1 MKLLSDKLE
10 RMELRYHHV
19 SRSTSNLEVIL
30 KFYTAL
36 GCTVQ
41 KHVKDDV
48 QNLERAVLSLPG
60 SDAYLQF
67 IMRSEGA
74 VTPPGLDWTD
84 HLAFHTS
91 NFEAALAGILAAGG
105 KLEKPAYRTPSG
117 SLVAFVFDPD
127 GHRIELVAK

>member
-1 MKLLSDKLE
+1 MKSVSDKLE

-19 SRSTSNLEVIL
+19 SRSTSDLPRILE
-30 KFYTAL
+30 FYQAL
-36 GCTVQ
+36 GCSLQ

-48 QNLERAVLSLPG
+48 QKLERAVLSLPG

-67 IMRSEGA
+67 IWRAEGV

-84 HLAFHTS
+84 HLAFHS
-91 NFEAALAGILAAGG
+91 SSFEADLAQMLLAGG
-105 KLEKPAYRTPSG
+105 KLERPAYHTPSG

>member
-1 MKLLSDKLE
+1 MKFVSDKLSP
-10 RMELRYHHV
+10 MKLRYHHV
-19 SRSTSNLEVIL
+19 SRSTHDLTRILE
-30 KFYTAL
+30 FYQAL

-48 QNLERAVLSLPG
+48 QKLERAVLSLPG
-60 SDAYLQF
+60 SDAFLQF
-67 IMRSEGA
+67 IQRAEGV

-84 HLAFHTS
+84 HLAFHS
-91 NFEAALAGILAAGG
+91 RNFEADLASILAAGG
-105 KLEKPAYRTPSG
+105 TLEKPTYRTPSG

>member
-1 MKLLSDKLE
+1 MKSVSDKLE

-19 SRSTSNLEVIL
+19 SRSTSDLSRILE
-30 KFYTAL
+30 FYQAL
-36 GCTVQ
+36 GCSLQ

-48 QNLERAVLSLPG
+48 QKLERAVLSLPG
-60 SDAYLQF
+60 SDAHLQF
-67 IMRSEGA
+67 IQRAEGV

-91 NFEAALAGILAAGG
+91 NFETDLAQMLAAGG
-105 KLEKPAYRTPSG
+105 KLEKPPYKTPSG

-127 GHRIELVAK
+127 GNRIELVAK

>member
-1 MKLLSDKLE
+1 
-10 RMELRYHHV
+10 MELRYHHV
-19 SRSTSNLEVIL
+19 SRSTTDLKRILE
-30 KFYTAL
+30 FYKSL
-36 GCTVQ
+36 GCTLQ

-48 QNLERAVLSLPG
+48 QNLERAVLRLPG
-60 SDAYLQF
+60 SDAHLQF
-67 IMRSEGA
+67 IMRAEGV

-91 NFEAALAGILAAGG
+91 NFETDLAQMLKAGG

>member
-1 MKLLSDKLE
+1 MKSVSDKLE

-19 SRSTSNLEVIL
+19 SRSTSNLEAIL
-30 KFYTAL
+30 KFYTVL
-36 GCTVQ
+36 GCTLE
-41 KHVKDDV
+41 KHFKDDV
-48 QNLERAVLSLPG
+48 QKLERAVLSLPG

-67 IMRSEGA
+67 IMRKDGV

-91 NFEAALAGILAAGG
+91 NFETDLAQMLTAGG
-105 KLEKPAYRTPSG
+105 TLEKPAYLTPSG

-127 GHRIELVAK
+127 GHRIELVSK

>member
-1 MKLLSDKLE
+1 
-10 RMELRYHHV
+10 MELRYHHV
-19 SRSTSNLEVIL
+19 SRSTTNLPRIL
-30 KFYTAL
+30 EFYVAL
-36 GCTVQ
+36 GCSLE
-41 KHVKDDV
+41 KHVKDDQ

-67 IMRSEGA
+67 IMRSEGV

-91 NFEAALAGILAAGG
+91 NFETDLEDMLKAGG
-105 KLEKPAYRTPSG
+105 TLEKPSYRTPSG
-117 SLVAFVFDPD
+117 SLVAFIFDPD

>member
-1 MKLLSDKLE
+1 MKSVSDKLK

-19 SRSTSNLEVIL
+19 SRSTANLPRIL
-30 KFYTAL
+30 EFYIAI
-36 GCTVQ
+36 GCTLQ
-41 KHVKDDV
+41 KHVKDDT
-48 QNLERAVLSLPG
+48 QKLERVVFSLPG

-67 IMRSEGA
+67 IMRDEGV

-91 NFEAALAGILAAGG
+91 NFETDLEGMLAAGG
-105 KLEKPAYRTPSG
+105 RLEKPSYRTPSG

-127 GHRIELVAK
+127 GNRIELVAK

>member
-1 MKLLSDKLE
+1 MKSVSDKLE

-19 SRSTSNLEVIL
+19 SRNTSKLPRILE
-30 KFYTAL
+30 FYQAL
-36 GCTVQ
+36 GCTLQ
-41 KHVKDDV
+41 KHVKDDT

-60 SDAYLQF
+60 SDAHLQF
-67 IMRSEGA
+67 IMRTEGV

-84 HLAFHTS
+84 HLAFHSS
-91 NFEAALAGILAAGG
+91 NFEADLEVMLMAGG
-105 KLEKPAYRTPSG
+105 KLERPAYLTPSG

>member
-1 MKLLSDKLE
+1 
-10 RMELRYHHV
+10 MELRYHHI
-19 SRSTSNLEVIL
+19 SRSTSNLEAIL
-30 KFYTAL
+30 NFYVVL

-41 KHVKDDV
+41 KHVKDEV
-48 QNLERAVLSLPG
+48 QRLERAVLSLPG
-60 SDAYLQF
+60 SSAYLQF
-67 IMRSEGA
+67 IMLHDGV

-84 HLAFHTS
+84 HLAFHTTS
-91 NFEAALAGILAAGG
+91 FESDLAQMLAAGG